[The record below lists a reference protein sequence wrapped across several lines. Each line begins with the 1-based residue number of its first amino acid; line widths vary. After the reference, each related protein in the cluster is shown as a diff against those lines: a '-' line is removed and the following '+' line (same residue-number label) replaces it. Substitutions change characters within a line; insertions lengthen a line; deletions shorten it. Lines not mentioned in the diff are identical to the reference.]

1 MALTSKHST
10 TFKRGRKVENSNGW
24 NTTTKDNDTTL
35 SHVHSVCNEMLFWVH
50 WCFNTK
56 GVFTLRLG
64 PTAQLVCLDVKHR
77 STFAV
82 AVVHFKI
89 YFYQKIYSVP
99 AFLIYCVQENVDVS
113 KDNLFWLLLKL
124 LKETSS
130 RWSFKI
136 NTCGDTDFTW

>member
-1 MALTSKHST
+1 M
-10 TFKRGRKVENSNGW
+10 
-24 NTTTKDNDTTL
+24 
-35 SHVHSVCNEMLFWVH
+35 
-50 WCFNTK
+50 
-56 GVFTLRLG
+56 
-64 PTAQLVCLDVKHR
+64 AQLVCLDVKHR

-82 AVVHFKI
+82 TVVHFKI

-130 RWSFKI
+130 R
-136 NTCGDTDFTW
+136 